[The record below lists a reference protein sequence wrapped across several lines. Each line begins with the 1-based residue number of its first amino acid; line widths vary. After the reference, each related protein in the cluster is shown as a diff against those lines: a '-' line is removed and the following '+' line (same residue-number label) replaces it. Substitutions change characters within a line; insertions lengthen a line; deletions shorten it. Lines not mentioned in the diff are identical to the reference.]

1 MSPPTLNGR
10 RTNSLAFAKTDCH
23 TCIATQIQCDRQRP
37 RCSACSAKKIV
48 CGGYPMQLTWSK
60 SKPQHSGAVLP
71 SEYTDDPFYI
81 EPLSRQASVH
91 LMGNVSLIQ
100 SRKRQKYT
108 FVAEH
113 TPDQKQISTE
123 CNGAC
128 SEQSGAHVVEA
139 KSPSPAFIQQSNDI
153 AAATIIHPYM
163 LGCPPLEILDNG
175 VEPASSALEHEY
187 RHNSE
192 PCPNIFH
199 ISIYSDPTAPWKW
212 SSLEPI
218 AIDSAGGLGNSD
230 KEYSLVEPST
240 IIEDDAARNQ
250 RTPASR
256 PEDSWQ
262 IVTPLRAPVLHESL
276 FDKFAA
282 LLNMYDQDF
291 CVMPL
296 SGDVASNPFRCR
308 SETFR
313 GSRPLLHAVIAVSSY
328 HAGRIS
334 TTGDYPPFFDHQNT
348 AVRLYRDAL
357 DTCIESTS
365 GLQLLDTAMVIFLL
379 NATHAAFNNWATQ
392 ISDAW
397 KLLRLSGGPESWVDN
412 RRIQAQVV
420 MILWWDATIALV
432 SRQGPI
438 LPYSYFQALLTLED
452 DNHWSFFSLIGC
464 PRQLVVPLMQLA
476 RLAEENEKAAS
487 MHCARFDPTLVDEI
501 QASIINWENPSFE
514 FEDDLPEEK
523 IQQQRDE
530 WNCVEAWRYGL
541 LIYIIR
547 VFQWDRTRSPPS
559 RLIGYARHVFEHV
572 YSCRKTAV
580 VQKQLLLPLFF
591 GGCETKDQYFRRSIR
606 DYCRYWDKAS
616 GYNLFRTASSLL
628 EDIWQELDR
637 SPYDD
642 VWWGSVVDKK
652 QDLYQFPL
660 YPMQFCFG

>member
-1 MSPPTLNGR
+1 
-10 RTNSLAFAKTDCH
+10 
-23 TCIATQIQCDRQRP
+23 
-37 RCSACSAKKIV
+37 
-48 CGGYPMQLTWSK
+48 MQLTWSK
-60 SKPQHSGAVLP
+60 SKPQHSGAVVP

-81 EPLSRQASVH
+81 EPLSRQASIH
-91 LMGNVSLIQ
+91 FMGNVSLVQ
-100 SRKRQKYT
+100 SRKHQKYT

-113 TPDQKQISTE
+113 GPDQKQISTE

-139 KSPSPAFIQQSNDI
+139 KSPPPASIQQSNDI
-153 AAATIIHPYM
+153 AAATIIYPYM
-163 LGCPPLEILDNG
+163 LGCPSLEILENG
-175 VEPASSALEHEY
+175 VDRKMILSMFRWVIAILIRQDTAASSALEHEY

-192 PCPNIFH
+192 PCPNISH
-199 ISIYSDPTAPWKW
+199 INIYSDPTAPWKW
-212 SSLEPI
+212 SSLGPI
-218 AIDSAGGLGNSD
+218 VIDSAGGLGNSD

-262 IVTPLRAPVLHESL
+262 IATPLRAPVLYESL

-282 LLNMYDQDF
+282 LLNM
-291 CVMPL
+291 
-296 SGDVASNPFRCR
+296 S
-308 SETFR
+308 
-313 GSRPLLHAVIAVSSY
+313 VSSY

-348 AVRLYRDAL
+348 AIRLYRNAL

-365 GLQLLDTAMVIFLL
+365 GVQLLDTAMVIFLL
-379 NATHAAFNNWATQ
+379 NATQAAFNNWATQ
-392 ISDAW
+392 ISDAG

-438 LPYSYFQALLTLED
+438 LPYSYFEALLTLED

-547 VFQWDRTRSPPS
+547 VFQWDRTKSPPS
-559 RLIGYARHVFEHV
+559 RLIG
-572 YSCRKTAV
+572 
-580 VQKQLLLPLFF
+580 
-591 GGCETKDQYFRRSIR
+591 
-606 DYCRYWDKAS
+606 
-616 GYNLFRTASSLL
+616 TASSLL
-628 EDIWQELDR
+628 EDIWQEQDR